1 MQSIDFYTLPS
12 TNYNGITF
20 DDACIWEENIEDIE
34 TGDNLYVPN
43 EFYDK
48 SCTGKKFNPVLW
60 NYYFLA

>member
-48 SCTGKKFNPVLW
+48 PDKNGITAIEFIYG
-60 NYYFLA
+60 